1 MVMAQL
7 VIQVRK
13 IKSVLPT
20 TSQYIKQLLIPGR
33 KNITMKGRKI
43 NLTYT
48 QKNCKSNFMIMRYIE
63 LCVYL
68 FR

>member
-43 NLTYT
+43 NLTHTHT
-48 QKNCKSNFMIMRYIE
+48 QIARVT
-63 LCVYL
+63 L
-68 FR
+68 

>member
-20 TSQYIKQLLIPGR
+20 TSQYIKPLIPGG

-43 NLTYT
+43 NLTHT
-48 QKNCKSNFMIMRYIE
+48 PKNCKTNFMILRYIE
-63 LCVYL
+63 LCVCL